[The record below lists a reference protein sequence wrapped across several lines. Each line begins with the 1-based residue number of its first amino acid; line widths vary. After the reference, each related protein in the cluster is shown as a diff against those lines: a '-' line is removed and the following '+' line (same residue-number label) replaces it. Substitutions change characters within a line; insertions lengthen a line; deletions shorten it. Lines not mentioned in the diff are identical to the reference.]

1 MIWTLA
7 VLPMALLLLG
17 TPIFAI
23 FLIGA
28 VATFV
33 LFLSV
38 PPVALHQIMF
48 GAMENYALLAVPF
61 FIFAGELMSG
71 SGIARRLIVWV
82 LALIGRIPGSLGV
95 ATVGACTLIGAISG
109 ASTATVAVVG
119 KTLYPGL
126 IREGYGAR
134 FASGLL
140 SSSGSIDIV
149 IPPSIAM
156 ILFGMAAEQSI
167 AKLFAAGVLPG
178 LLIAS
183 MMSAYVVI
191 TALRMRLPTRGGFDF
206 ARLRAATWDAG
217 PALLMPVFVLAG
229 IYLGWFS
236 PTEAGGFACLYAILV
251 GRFVYREP
259 RLTRDGKP
267 YARPGD
273 AIRKFRHYERRAGRP
288 VFLPIRYA
296 DDFVVLVNGT
306 EEQARAEKEALAVFL
321 RNEMKLTL
329 SPEKTHV
336 TSLTEGFEFLGH
348 RVRLR
353 WDDRWGYWPRIEVP
367 TARVK
372 DFRHRIKQHT
382 TRGHTRL
389 SFQEIIDALNPL
401 LLGWGRFYQHCYGAK
416 RVFTRIDYYVW
427 DRLRRWLRKKYP
439 KTPRLVI
446 RRRYWRRLP
455 GRARYRW
462 VDQSVAIVA
471 DLKVGRHDLL
481 KMRMP
486 DYAYLARESPVHNER
501 CTPGSG
507 TGAGETGGGNLD
519 SGASPPR
526 SLKSQRARP

>member
-7 VLPMALLLLG
+7 VLPIALLLLG
-17 TPIFAI
+17 TPIFGI

-28 VATFV
+28 VATFA

-48 GAMENYALLAVPF
+48 GGMENYALLAVPF

-71 SGIARRLIVWV
+71 SGIAQRLIVWV

-126 IREGYGAR
+126 IRDGYGVR

-178 LLIAS
+178 LLIAF

-191 TALRMRLPTRGGFDF
+191 MALRMRVPTRGQFDF

-251 GRFVYREP
+251 GRYVYREMSWKDVLDAATQAAIITAQILIIVATAALFSWI
-259 RLTRDGKP
+259 LTINGVPQAITDGLTGLNLPPWGFLMAVNVILLIAGCFLDPTSAIIVLTPLFMPLVKALGIDP
-267 YARPGD
+267 IHFGIVMTVNIAIGMFTPPFGLNIFVARSVLGVPLDTIYRG
-273 AIRKFRHYERRAGRP
+273 
-288 VFLPIRYA
+288 VLPFA
-296 DDFVVLVNGT
+296 VV
-306 EEQARAEKEALAVFL
+306 QIAALL
-321 RNEMKLTL
+321 IIT
-329 SPEKTHV
+329 
-336 TSLTEGFEFLGH
+336 
-348 RVRLR
+348 
-353 WDDRWGYWPRIEVP
+353 YWPGLSLYFT
-367 TARVK
+367 TA
-372 DFRHRIKQHT
+372 
-382 TRGHTRL
+382 L
-389 SFQEIIDALNPL
+389 
-401 LLGWGRFYQHCYGAK
+401 
-416 RVFTRIDYYVW
+416 
-427 DRLRRWLRKKYP
+427 
-439 KTPRLVI
+439 
-446 RRRYWRRLP
+446 
-455 GRARYRW
+455 
-462 VDQSVAIVA
+462 
-471 DLKVGRHDLL
+471 
-481 KMRMP
+481 
-486 DYAYLARESPVHNER
+486 
-501 CTPGSG
+501 
-507 TGAGETGGGNLD
+507 
-519 SGASPPR
+519 
-526 SLKSQRARP
+526 

>member
-7 VLPMALLLLG
+7 VLPLALLLLG

-48 GAMENYALLAVPF
+48 GGMENYALLAVPF

-126 IREGYGAR
+126 IRDGYSVR

-178 LLIAS
+178 LLIAF

-191 TALRMRLPTRGGFDF
+191 MALRMRIPTRGKFDF

-251 GRFVYREP
+251 GRYVYREMSWKDVLDAATQAAIITAQILIIVATAALFSWI
-259 RLTRDGKP
+259 LTINGVP
-267 YARPGD
+267 Q
-273 AIRKFRHYERRAGRP
+273 AITGGLTGLNLPPWGFLMAVNVILLIVGCFLDPTSAIIVLTPLFMPP
-288 VFLPIRYA
+288 VKALGIDPIHFGIVMTVNIAIGMFTPPFGLNIFVAQSVLGVPLDTIYRGVLPFA
-296 DDFVVLVNGT
+296 VV
-306 EEQARAEKEALAVFL
+306 QIAALL
-321 RNEMKLTL
+321 IIT
-329 SPEKTHV
+329 
-336 TSLTEGFEFLGH
+336 
-348 RVRLR
+348 
-353 WDDRWGYWPRIEVP
+353 YWPGLSLYLT
-367 TARVK
+367 TA
-372 DFRHRIKQHT
+372 
-382 TRGHTRL
+382 L
-389 SFQEIIDALNPL
+389 
-401 LLGWGRFYQHCYGAK
+401 
-416 RVFTRIDYYVW
+416 
-427 DRLRRWLRKKYP
+427 
-439 KTPRLVI
+439 
-446 RRRYWRRLP
+446 
-455 GRARYRW
+455 
-462 VDQSVAIVA
+462 
-471 DLKVGRHDLL
+471 
-481 KMRMP
+481 
-486 DYAYLARESPVHNER
+486 
-501 CTPGSG
+501 
-507 TGAGETGGGNLD
+507 
-519 SGASPPR
+519 
-526 SLKSQRARP
+526 

>member
-7 VLPMALLLLG
+7 VLPLALLLLG

-48 GAMENYALLAVPF
+48 GGMENYALLAVPF

-126 IREGYGAR
+126 IRDGYSVR

-156 ILFGMAAEQSI
+156 ILFGMAAEQSV

-178 LLIAS
+178 LLIAF

-191 TALRMRLPTRGGFDF
+191 MALRMRIPTRGKFDF

-236 PTEAGGFACLYAILV
+236 PTEAGGFACLYAIVV
-251 GRFVYREP
+251 GRYVYREMSWSDVLEAATQAAIITSP
-259 RLTRDGKP
+259 ILIIVATAALFSWILT
-267 YARPGD
+267 
-273 AIRKFRHYERRAGRP
+273 I
-288 VFLPIRYA
+288 
-296 DDFVVLVNGT
+296 NGVP
-306 EEQARAEKEALAVFL
+306 QAMSGGL
-321 RNEMKLTL
+321 
-329 SPEKTHV
+329 
-336 TSLTEGFEFLGH
+336 TSLNLPPWGFLMAVNVILLIVGCFLDPTSAIIVLTPLFMPL
-348 RVRLR
+348 VRTLGIDPIHFGIVMTVNIAIGMFTPPFGLNIFVAQSVLGVPLDTIYR
-353 WDDRWGYWPRIEVP
+353 GVLPFAVVQIAALLIITYWPGLSLYL
-367 TARVK
+367 TA
-372 DFRHRIKQHT
+372 
-382 TRGHTRL
+382 
-389 SFQEIIDALNPL
+389 AL
-401 LLGWGRFYQHCYGAK
+401 
-416 RVFTRIDYYVW
+416 
-427 DRLRRWLRKKYP
+427 
-439 KTPRLVI
+439 
-446 RRRYWRRLP
+446 
-455 GRARYRW
+455 
-462 VDQSVAIVA
+462 
-471 DLKVGRHDLL
+471 
-481 KMRMP
+481 
-486 DYAYLARESPVHNER
+486 
-501 CTPGSG
+501 
-507 TGAGETGGGNLD
+507 
-519 SGASPPR
+519 
-526 SLKSQRARP
+526 

>member
-17 TPIFAI
+17 TPIFGI

-48 GAMENYALLAVPF
+48 GGMENYALLAVPF

-71 SGIARRLIVWV
+71 SGIARRLIAWV

-95 ATVGACTLIGAISG
+95 ATVGACTLIGAISA

-126 IREGYGAR
+126 IRDGYSVR

-178 LLIAS
+178 LLIAF

-191 TALRMRLPTRGGFDF
+191 MAVRMRVPTRGEFDF

-251 GRFVYREP
+251 GRYVYREMSWKDVLDAATQAAIITAQILIIVATAALFSWI
-259 RLTRDGKP
+259 LTINGVP
-267 YARPGD
+267 Q
-273 AIRKFRHYERRAGRP
+273 AITGGLTGLNLP
-288 VFLPIRYA
+288 PWGFLMAVNVILLIVGCFLDPTSAIIVLTPLFMPLVKALGIDPIHFGIVMTVNIA
-296 DDFVVLVNGT
+296 IGMFTPPFGLNIFVAQSVLGVPLDTIYRGVLPFAVV
-306 EEQARAEKEALAVFL
+306 QIAALL
-321 RNEMKLTL
+321 IIT
-329 SPEKTHV
+329 
-336 TSLTEGFEFLGH
+336 
-348 RVRLR
+348 
-353 WDDRWGYWPRIEVP
+353 YWP
-367 TARVK
+367 
-372 DFRHRIKQHT
+372 
-382 TRGHTRL
+382 GL
-389 SFQEIIDALNPL
+389 SL
-401 LLGWGRFYQHCYGAK
+401 
-416 RVFTRIDYYVW
+416 
-427 DRLRRWLRKKYP
+427 
-439 KTPRLVI
+439 
-446 RRRYWRRLP
+446 
-455 GRARYRW
+455 
-462 VDQSVAIVA
+462 
-471 DLKVGRHDLL
+471 
-481 KMRMP
+481 
-486 DYAYLARESPVHNER
+486 YLA
-501 CTPGSG
+501 T
-507 TGAGETGGGNLD
+507 AL
-519 SGASPPR
+519 
-526 SLKSQRARP
+526 

>member
-7 VLPMALLLLG
+7 VLPIALLLLG
-17 TPIFAI
+17 TPIFGI

-48 GAMENYALLAVPF
+48 GGMENYALLAVPF

-71 SGIARRLIVWV
+71 SGIAQRLIVWV

-126 IREGYGAR
+126 IRDGYGVR
-134 FASGLL
+134 FASGLV

-178 LLIAS
+178 LLIAF

-191 TALRMRLPTRGGFDF
+191 MALRMRIPTRGKFDF
-206 ARLRAATWDAG
+206 ARLLAATWDAG

-251 GRFVYREP
+251 GRYVYREMSWKDVLDAATQAAIITAQILIIVATAALFSWI
-259 RLTRDGKP
+259 LTINGVP
-267 YARPGD
+267 Q
-273 AIRKFRHYERRAGRP
+273 AITGGLTDLKLPPWG
-288 VFLPIRYA
+288 FLMAVNVILLIVGCFLDPTSAIIVLTPLFMPLVKALGIDPIHFGIVMTVNIA
-296 DDFVVLVNGT
+296 IGMFTPPFGLNIFVAQSVLGVPLDTIYRGVLPFAVV
-306 EEQARAEKEALAVFL
+306 QIAALL
-321 RNEMKLTL
+321 IIT
-329 SPEKTHV
+329 
-336 TSLTEGFEFLGH
+336 
-348 RVRLR
+348 
-353 WDDRWGYWPRIEVP
+353 YWPGLSLYLT
-367 TARVK
+367 TA
-372 DFRHRIKQHT
+372 
-382 TRGHTRL
+382 L
-389 SFQEIIDALNPL
+389 
-401 LLGWGRFYQHCYGAK
+401 
-416 RVFTRIDYYVW
+416 
-427 DRLRRWLRKKYP
+427 
-439 KTPRLVI
+439 
-446 RRRYWRRLP
+446 
-455 GRARYRW
+455 
-462 VDQSVAIVA
+462 
-471 DLKVGRHDLL
+471 
-481 KMRMP
+481 
-486 DYAYLARESPVHNER
+486 
-501 CTPGSG
+501 
-507 TGAGETGGGNLD
+507 
-519 SGASPPR
+519 
-526 SLKSQRARP
+526 

>member
-7 VLPMALLLLG
+7 VLPIALLLLG
-17 TPIFAI
+17 TPIFGI

-48 GAMENYALLAVPF
+48 GGMENYVLLAVPF

-71 SGIARRLIVWV
+71 SGIAQRLIVWV

-126 IREGYGAR
+126 IRDGYGVR

-167 AKLFAAGVLPG
+167 AKLFAAGILPG
-178 LLIAS
+178 LLIAF

-191 TALRMRLPTRGGFDF
+191 MALRMRVPTRGEFDF

-251 GRFVYREP
+251 GRYVYREMSWKDVLDAATQAAIITAQILIIVATAALFSWI
-259 RLTRDGKP
+259 LTINGVPQAITDGLTGLNLPPWGFLMAVNVILLIVGCFLDPTSAIIVLTPLFMPLVKALGIDP
-267 YARPGD
+267 IHFGIVMTVNIAIGMFTPPFGLNIFVARSVLGVPLDTIYRG
-273 AIRKFRHYERRAGRP
+273 
-288 VFLPIRYA
+288 VLPFA
-296 DDFVVLVNGT
+296 VV
-306 EEQARAEKEALAVFL
+306 QIAALL
-321 RNEMKLTL
+321 IIT
-329 SPEKTHV
+329 
-336 TSLTEGFEFLGH
+336 
-348 RVRLR
+348 
-353 WDDRWGYWPRIEVP
+353 YWPGLSLYFT
-367 TARVK
+367 TA
-372 DFRHRIKQHT
+372 
-382 TRGHTRL
+382 L
-389 SFQEIIDALNPL
+389 
-401 LLGWGRFYQHCYGAK
+401 
-416 RVFTRIDYYVW
+416 
-427 DRLRRWLRKKYP
+427 
-439 KTPRLVI
+439 
-446 RRRYWRRLP
+446 
-455 GRARYRW
+455 
-462 VDQSVAIVA
+462 
-471 DLKVGRHDLL
+471 
-481 KMRMP
+481 
-486 DYAYLARESPVHNER
+486 
-501 CTPGSG
+501 
-507 TGAGETGGGNLD
+507 
-519 SGASPPR
+519 
-526 SLKSQRARP
+526 

>member
-7 VLPMALLLLG
+7 VLPIALLLLG
-17 TPIFAI
+17 TPIFGI

-48 GAMENYALLAVPF
+48 GGMENYALLAVPF

-71 SGIARRLIVWV
+71 SGIAQRLIVWV

-126 IREGYGAR
+126 IRDGYGVR
-134 FASGLL
+134 FASGLV

-178 LLIAS
+178 LLIAF

-191 TALRMRLPTRGGFDF
+191 MALRMRIPTRGKFDF
-206 ARLRAATWDAG
+206 ARLLAATWDAG

-251 GRFVYREP
+251 GRYVYREMSWKDVLDAATQAAIITAQILIIVATAALFSWI
-259 RLTRDGKP
+259 LTINGVP
-267 YARPGD
+267 Q
-273 AIRKFRHYERRAGRP
+273 AITGGLTGLNLP
-288 VFLPIRYA
+288 PWGFLMAVNVILLIVGCFLDPTSAIIVLTPLFMPLVKALGIDPIHFGIVMTVNIA
-296 DDFVVLVNGT
+296 IGMFTPPFGLNIFVAQSVLGVPLDTIYRGVLPFAVV
-306 EEQARAEKEALAVFL
+306 QIAALL
-321 RNEMKLTL
+321 IIT
-329 SPEKTHV
+329 
-336 TSLTEGFEFLGH
+336 
-348 RVRLR
+348 
-353 WDDRWGYWPRIEVP
+353 YWPRLSLYLT
-367 TARVK
+367 TA
-372 DFRHRIKQHT
+372 
-382 TRGHTRL
+382 L
-389 SFQEIIDALNPL
+389 
-401 LLGWGRFYQHCYGAK
+401 
-416 RVFTRIDYYVW
+416 
-427 DRLRRWLRKKYP
+427 
-439 KTPRLVI
+439 
-446 RRRYWRRLP
+446 
-455 GRARYRW
+455 
-462 VDQSVAIVA
+462 
-471 DLKVGRHDLL
+471 
-481 KMRMP
+481 
-486 DYAYLARESPVHNER
+486 
-501 CTPGSG
+501 
-507 TGAGETGGGNLD
+507 
-519 SGASPPR
+519 
-526 SLKSQRARP
+526 

>member
-7 VLPMALLLLG
+7 VLPIALLLLG

-48 GAMENYALLAVPF
+48 GGMENYALLAVPF

-126 IREGYGAR
+126 IRDGYSVR

-156 ILFGMAAEQSI
+156 ILFGMAAEQSV

-178 LLIAS
+178 LLIAF

-191 TALRMRLPTRGGFDF
+191 MALRMRIPTRGKFDF

-217 PALLMPVFVLAG
+217 PALFMPVFVLAG

-251 GRFVYREP
+251 GRYVYREMSWSDVLEAATQAAIITSQILIIVATAALFSWI
-259 RLTRDGKP
+259 LTINGVPQAMTGWLTGLNLPPWGFLMAVNVILLIVGCFLDP
-267 YARPGD
+267 TS
-273 AIRKFRHYERRAGRP
+273 AIIVLTPLFMPLVKALGVDPIHFGIVMTVNIAIGMFTPPFGLNIFVAQSVLGVPLDTIYRG
-288 VFLPIRYA
+288 VLPFA
-296 DDFVVLVNGT
+296 VV
-306 EEQARAEKEALAVFL
+306 QIAALL
-321 RNEMKLTL
+321 IIT
-329 SPEKTHV
+329 
-336 TSLTEGFEFLGH
+336 
-348 RVRLR
+348 
-353 WDDRWGYWPRIEVP
+353 YWPGLSLYL
-367 TARVK
+367 TA
-372 DFRHRIKQHT
+372 
-382 TRGHTRL
+382 
-389 SFQEIIDALNPL
+389 AL
-401 LLGWGRFYQHCYGAK
+401 
-416 RVFTRIDYYVW
+416 
-427 DRLRRWLRKKYP
+427 
-439 KTPRLVI
+439 
-446 RRRYWRRLP
+446 
-455 GRARYRW
+455 
-462 VDQSVAIVA
+462 
-471 DLKVGRHDLL
+471 
-481 KMRMP
+481 
-486 DYAYLARESPVHNER
+486 
-501 CTPGSG
+501 
-507 TGAGETGGGNLD
+507 
-519 SGASPPR
+519 
-526 SLKSQRARP
+526 

>member
-7 VLPMALLLLG
+7 VLPIALLLLG

-48 GAMENYALLAVPF
+48 GGMENYALLAVPF

-126 IREGYGAR
+126 IRDGYSVR

-156 ILFGMAAEQSI
+156 ILFGMAAEQSV

-178 LLIAS
+178 LLIAF

-191 TALRMRLPTRGGFDF
+191 MALRMRIPTRGKFDF

-251 GRFVYREP
+251 GRYVYCEMSWRDVLEAATQAAIITAQILIIVATAALFSWI
-259 RLTRDGKP
+259 LT
-267 YARPGD
+267 
-273 AIRKFRHYERRAGRP
+273 I
-288 VFLPIRYA
+288 
-296 DDFVVLVNGT
+296 NGVP
-306 EEQARAEKEALAVFL
+306 QA
-321 RNEMKLTL
+321 MTGKLTAL
-329 SPEKTHV
+329 NLPPWGFLMAV
-336 TSLTEGFEFLGH
+336 NVILLIVGCFLDPTSAIIVLTPLFMPLVRALGVDPIH
-348 RVRLR
+348 FGIVMTVNIAIGMFTPPFGLNIFVAQSVLGVPLDTIYRGVLPFAVVQIAALLIIT
-353 WDDRWGYWPRIEVP
+353 YWPGLSLYL
-367 TARVK
+367 TA
-372 DFRHRIKQHT
+372 
-382 TRGHTRL
+382 
-389 SFQEIIDALNPL
+389 AL
-401 LLGWGRFYQHCYGAK
+401 
-416 RVFTRIDYYVW
+416 
-427 DRLRRWLRKKYP
+427 
-439 KTPRLVI
+439 
-446 RRRYWRRLP
+446 
-455 GRARYRW
+455 
-462 VDQSVAIVA
+462 
-471 DLKVGRHDLL
+471 
-481 KMRMP
+481 
-486 DYAYLARESPVHNER
+486 
-501 CTPGSG
+501 
-507 TGAGETGGGNLD
+507 
-519 SGASPPR
+519 
-526 SLKSQRARP
+526 

>member
-7 VLPMALLLLG
+7 VLPLALLLLG

-48 GAMENYALLAVPF
+48 GGMENYALLAVPF

-126 IREGYGAR
+126 IRDGYSVR

-178 LLIAS
+178 LLIAF

-191 TALRMRLPTRGGFDF
+191 MALRMRIPTRGKFDF

-236 PTEAGGFACLYAILV
+236 PTEAGGFACLYAIVV
-251 GRFVYREP
+251 GRYVYREMSWSDVLEAATQAAIITSQILIIVATAALFSWI
-259 RLTRDGKP
+259 LT
-267 YARPGD
+267 
-273 AIRKFRHYERRAGRP
+273 I
-288 VFLPIRYA
+288 
-296 DDFVVLVNGT
+296 NGVP
-306 EEQARAEKEALAVFL
+306 QAMSGGL
-321 RNEMKLTL
+321 
-329 SPEKTHV
+329 
-336 TSLTEGFEFLGH
+336 TSLNLPPWGFLMAVNVILLIVGCFLDPTSAIIVLTPLFMPL
-348 RVRLR
+348 VRTLGIDPIHFGIVMTVNIAIGMFTPPFGLNIFVAQSVLGVPLDTIYR
-353 WDDRWGYWPRIEVP
+353 GVLPFAVVQIAALLIITYWPGLSLYL
-367 TARVK
+367 TA
-372 DFRHRIKQHT
+372 
-382 TRGHTRL
+382 
-389 SFQEIIDALNPL
+389 AL
-401 LLGWGRFYQHCYGAK
+401 
-416 RVFTRIDYYVW
+416 
-427 DRLRRWLRKKYP
+427 
-439 KTPRLVI
+439 
-446 RRRYWRRLP
+446 
-455 GRARYRW
+455 
-462 VDQSVAIVA
+462 
-471 DLKVGRHDLL
+471 
-481 KMRMP
+481 
-486 DYAYLARESPVHNER
+486 
-501 CTPGSG
+501 
-507 TGAGETGGGNLD
+507 
-519 SGASPPR
+519 
-526 SLKSQRARP
+526 

>member
-7 VLPMALLLLG
+7 VLPIALLLLG
-17 TPIFAI
+17 TPIFGI

-48 GAMENYALLAVPF
+48 GGMENYALLAVPF

-71 SGIARRLIVWV
+71 SGIAQRLIVWV

-126 IREGYGAR
+126 IRDGYGVR

-167 AKLFAAGVLPG
+167 AKLFAAGILPG
-178 LLIAS
+178 LLIAL

-191 TALRMRLPTRGGFDF
+191 MALRMRVPTRGQFDF
-206 ARLRAATWDAG
+206 ARLLAATWDAG

-251 GRFVYREP
+251 GRYVYREMSWKDVLDAATQAAIITAQILIIVATAALFSWI
-259 RLTRDGKP
+259 LTINGVPQAITDGLTGLNLPPWGFLMAVNVILLIVGCFLDPTSAIIVLTPLFMPLVKALGIDP
-267 YARPGD
+267 IHFGIVMTVNIAIGMFTPPFGLNIFVARSVLGVPLDTIYRG
-273 AIRKFRHYERRAGRP
+273 
-288 VFLPIRYA
+288 VLPFA
-296 DDFVVLVNGT
+296 VV
-306 EEQARAEKEALAVFL
+306 QIAALL
-321 RNEMKLTL
+321 IIT
-329 SPEKTHV
+329 
-336 TSLTEGFEFLGH
+336 
-348 RVRLR
+348 
-353 WDDRWGYWPRIEVP
+353 YWPGLSLYFT
-367 TARVK
+367 TA
-372 DFRHRIKQHT
+372 
-382 TRGHTRL
+382 L
-389 SFQEIIDALNPL
+389 
-401 LLGWGRFYQHCYGAK
+401 
-416 RVFTRIDYYVW
+416 
-427 DRLRRWLRKKYP
+427 
-439 KTPRLVI
+439 
-446 RRRYWRRLP
+446 
-455 GRARYRW
+455 
-462 VDQSVAIVA
+462 
-471 DLKVGRHDLL
+471 
-481 KMRMP
+481 
-486 DYAYLARESPVHNER
+486 
-501 CTPGSG
+501 
-507 TGAGETGGGNLD
+507 
-519 SGASPPR
+519 
-526 SLKSQRARP
+526 

>member
-17 TPIFAI
+17 TPIFGI

-48 GAMENYALLAVPF
+48 GGMENYALLAVPF

-71 SGIARRLIVWV
+71 SGIAQRLIVWV

-126 IREGYGAR
+126 IRDGYGVR
-134 FASGLL
+134 FASGLV

-178 LLIAS
+178 LLIAF

-191 TALRMRLPTRGGFDF
+191 MALRMRIPTRGEFDF

-251 GRFVYREP
+251 GRYVYREMSWKDVLDAATQAAIITAQILIIVATAALFAWI
-259 RLTRDGKP
+259 LTINGVP
-267 YARPGD
+267 Q
-273 AIRKFRHYERRAGRP
+273 AITGGLTGLNLP
-288 VFLPIRYA
+288 PWGFLMAVNVILLIVGCFLDPTSAIIVLTPLFMPLVKALGIDPIHFGIVMTVNIA
-296 DDFVVLVNGT
+296 IGMFTPPFGLNIFVAQSVLGVPLDTIYRGVLPFAVV
-306 EEQARAEKEALAVFL
+306 QIAALL
-321 RNEMKLTL
+321 IIT
-329 SPEKTHV
+329 
-336 TSLTEGFEFLGH
+336 
-348 RVRLR
+348 
-353 WDDRWGYWPRIEVP
+353 YWPGLSLYLT
-367 TARVK
+367 TA
-372 DFRHRIKQHT
+372 
-382 TRGHTRL
+382 L
-389 SFQEIIDALNPL
+389 
-401 LLGWGRFYQHCYGAK
+401 
-416 RVFTRIDYYVW
+416 
-427 DRLRRWLRKKYP
+427 
-439 KTPRLVI
+439 
-446 RRRYWRRLP
+446 
-455 GRARYRW
+455 
-462 VDQSVAIVA
+462 
-471 DLKVGRHDLL
+471 
-481 KMRMP
+481 
-486 DYAYLARESPVHNER
+486 
-501 CTPGSG
+501 
-507 TGAGETGGGNLD
+507 
-519 SGASPPR
+519 
-526 SLKSQRARP
+526 

>member
-7 VLPMALLLLG
+7 VLPIALLLLG
-17 TPIFAI
+17 TPIFGI

-48 GAMENYALLAVPF
+48 GGMENYALLAVPF

-71 SGIARRLIVWV
+71 SGIAQRLIVWV

-126 IREGYGAR
+126 IRDGYGVR
-134 FASGLL
+134 FASGLV

-178 LLIAS
+178 LLIAF

-191 TALRMRLPTRGGFDF
+191 MALRMRIPTRGKFDF
-206 ARLRAATWDAG
+206 ARLLAATWDAG

-251 GRFVYREP
+251 GRYVYREMSWKDVLDAATQAAIITAQILIIVATAALFSWI
-259 RLTRDGKP
+259 LTINGVP
-267 YARPGD
+267 Q
-273 AIRKFRHYERRAGRP
+273 AITGGLTDLKLPPWG
-288 VFLPIRYA
+288 FLMAVNVILLIVGCFLDPTSAIIVLTPLFMPLVKALGIDPIHFGIVMTVNIA
-296 DDFVVLVNGT
+296 IGMFTPPFGLNIFVAQSVLGVPLDTIYRGVLPFAVV
-306 EEQARAEKEALAVFL
+306 QVAALL
-321 RNEMKLTL
+321 IIT
-329 SPEKTHV
+329 
-336 TSLTEGFEFLGH
+336 
-348 RVRLR
+348 
-353 WDDRWGYWPRIEVP
+353 YWPRLSLYLT
-367 TARVK
+367 TA
-372 DFRHRIKQHT
+372 
-382 TRGHTRL
+382 L
-389 SFQEIIDALNPL
+389 
-401 LLGWGRFYQHCYGAK
+401 
-416 RVFTRIDYYVW
+416 
-427 DRLRRWLRKKYP
+427 
-439 KTPRLVI
+439 
-446 RRRYWRRLP
+446 
-455 GRARYRW
+455 
-462 VDQSVAIVA
+462 
-471 DLKVGRHDLL
+471 
-481 KMRMP
+481 
-486 DYAYLARESPVHNER
+486 
-501 CTPGSG
+501 
-507 TGAGETGGGNLD
+507 
-519 SGASPPR
+519 
-526 SLKSQRARP
+526 

>member
-17 TPIFAI
+17 TPIFGI

-48 GAMENYALLAVPF
+48 GGMENYALLAVPF
-61 FIFAGELMSG
+61 FIFAGELMSS
-71 SGIARRLIVWV
+71 SGIAQRLIVWV
-82 LALIGRIPGSLGV
+82 LALIGRIRGSLGV

-126 IREGYGAR
+126 IRDGYGVR

-178 LLIAS
+178 LLIAF

-191 TALRMRLPTRGGFDF
+191 MALRMRVPTRGEFDF

-251 GRFVYREP
+251 GRYVYREMSWKDVLDAATQAAIITAQILIIVATAALFAWI
-259 RLTRDGKP
+259 LTINGVP
-267 YARPGD
+267 Q
-273 AIRKFRHYERRAGRP
+273 AITGGLTGLNLP
-288 VFLPIRYA
+288 PWGFLMAVNVILLIVGCFLDPTSAIIVLTPLFMPLVKALGIDPIHFGIVMTVNIA
-296 DDFVVLVNGT
+296 IGMFTPPFGLNIFVAQSVLGVPLDTIYRGVLPFAVV
-306 EEQARAEKEALAVFL
+306 QIAALL
-321 RNEMKLTL
+321 IIT
-329 SPEKTHV
+329 
-336 TSLTEGFEFLGH
+336 
-348 RVRLR
+348 
-353 WDDRWGYWPRIEVP
+353 YWPGLSLYLT
-367 TARVK
+367 TA
-372 DFRHRIKQHT
+372 
-382 TRGHTRL
+382 L
-389 SFQEIIDALNPL
+389 
-401 LLGWGRFYQHCYGAK
+401 
-416 RVFTRIDYYVW
+416 
-427 DRLRRWLRKKYP
+427 
-439 KTPRLVI
+439 
-446 RRRYWRRLP
+446 
-455 GRARYRW
+455 
-462 VDQSVAIVA
+462 
-471 DLKVGRHDLL
+471 
-481 KMRMP
+481 
-486 DYAYLARESPVHNER
+486 
-501 CTPGSG
+501 
-507 TGAGETGGGNLD
+507 
-519 SGASPPR
+519 
-526 SLKSQRARP
+526 

>member
-7 VLPMALLLLG
+7 VLPLALLLLG

-48 GAMENYALLAVPF
+48 GGMENYALLAVPF

-126 IREGYGAR
+126 IRDGYSVR

-156 ILFGMAAEQSI
+156 ILFGMAAEQSV

-178 LLIAS
+178 LLIAF

-191 TALRMRLPTRGGFDF
+191 MALRMRIPTRGKFDF

-236 PTEAGGFACLYAILV
+236 PTEAGGFACLYAIVV
-251 GRFVYREP
+251 GRYVYREMSWSDVLEAATQAAIITSQILIIVATAALFSWI
-259 RLTRDGKP
+259 LT
-267 YARPGD
+267 
-273 AIRKFRHYERRAGRP
+273 I
-288 VFLPIRYA
+288 
-296 DDFVVLVNGT
+296 NGVP
-306 EEQARAEKEALAVFL
+306 QAMTGGL
-321 RNEMKLTL
+321 
-329 SPEKTHV
+329 
-336 TSLTEGFEFLGH
+336 TSLNLPPWGFLMAVNVILLIVGCFLDPTSAIIVLTPLFMPL
-348 RVRLR
+348 VRALGIDPIHFGIVMTVNIAIGMFTPPFGLNIFVAQSVLGVPLDTIYR
-353 WDDRWGYWPRIEVP
+353 GVLPFAVVQIAALLIITYWPGLSLYL
-367 TARVK
+367 TA
-372 DFRHRIKQHT
+372 
-382 TRGHTRL
+382 
-389 SFQEIIDALNPL
+389 AL
-401 LLGWGRFYQHCYGAK
+401 
-416 RVFTRIDYYVW
+416 
-427 DRLRRWLRKKYP
+427 
-439 KTPRLVI
+439 
-446 RRRYWRRLP
+446 
-455 GRARYRW
+455 
-462 VDQSVAIVA
+462 
-471 DLKVGRHDLL
+471 
-481 KMRMP
+481 
-486 DYAYLARESPVHNER
+486 
-501 CTPGSG
+501 
-507 TGAGETGGGNLD
+507 
-519 SGASPPR
+519 
-526 SLKSQRARP
+526 

>member
-7 VLPMALLLLG
+7 VLPIALLLLG

-28 VATFV
+28 VATFA

-48 GAMENYALLAVPF
+48 GGMENYALLAVPF

-126 IREGYGAR
+126 IRDGYSMR
-134 FASGLL
+134 FAAGLL

-156 ILFGMAAEQSI
+156 ILFGMASEQSV

-178 LLIAS
+178 LLIAF

-191 TALRMRLPTRGGFDF
+191 MALRMRIPTRGKFDF
-206 ARLRAATWDAG
+206 ARLWAATWDAG

-251 GRFVYREP
+251 GRYVYREMSWSDVLEAATQAAIITAQILIIVATAALFSWI
-259 RLTRDGKP
+259 LTINGVPQAMTGWLTGLNLPPWGFLMAVNVILLIVGCFLDP
-267 YARPGD
+267 TS
-273 AIRKFRHYERRAGRP
+273 AIIVLTPLFMPLVRALGVDPIHFGIVMTVNIAIGMFTPPFGLNIFVAQSVLGVPLDIIYRG
-288 VFLPIRYA
+288 VLPFA
-296 DDFVVLVNGT
+296 VV
-306 EEQARAEKEALAVFL
+306 QIAALL
-321 RNEMKLTL
+321 IIT
-329 SPEKTHV
+329 
-336 TSLTEGFEFLGH
+336 
-348 RVRLR
+348 
-353 WDDRWGYWPRIEVP
+353 YWPGLSLYL
-367 TARVK
+367 TA
-372 DFRHRIKQHT
+372 
-382 TRGHTRL
+382 
-389 SFQEIIDALNPL
+389 PL
-401 LLGWGRFYQHCYGAK
+401 
-416 RVFTRIDYYVW
+416 
-427 DRLRRWLRKKYP
+427 
-439 KTPRLVI
+439 
-446 RRRYWRRLP
+446 
-455 GRARYRW
+455 
-462 VDQSVAIVA
+462 
-471 DLKVGRHDLL
+471 
-481 KMRMP
+481 
-486 DYAYLARESPVHNER
+486 
-501 CTPGSG
+501 
-507 TGAGETGGGNLD
+507 
-519 SGASPPR
+519 
-526 SLKSQRARP
+526 